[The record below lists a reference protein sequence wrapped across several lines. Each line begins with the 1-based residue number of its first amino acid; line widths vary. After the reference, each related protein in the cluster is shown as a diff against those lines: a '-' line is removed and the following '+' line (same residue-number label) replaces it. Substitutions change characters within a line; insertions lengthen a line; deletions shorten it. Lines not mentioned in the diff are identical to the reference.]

1 MRINRRTLL
10 GGALALPSIGSQGWA
25 QSTGQ
30 SFPNRPLTIAI
41 PFAAGGPTDMIARLL
56 AEGMSRE
63 LGQPVAAEN
72 VTGAGGTIA
81 AARVAQSRPDGHT
94 LMIHHIGLAAAATLY
109 RQLPFNIERGFAPL
123 GVVSHTGMAIV
134 ARPDFPARDLP
145 AYMAVL
151 REQGD
156 RLNLGHAGLG
166 GSNQLCGML
175 MQHAAGRNA
184 TTIVFRGSAPAMT
197 EMMAGRLDISCEQV
211 TVAAPFAR
219 DGRIKAYA
227 VTLPERVAG
236 FDVPTAREQ
245 GVDLIMSAWHGL
257 YAVAGTPPEIQQR
270 LAQAM
275 RAALRDD
282 RLKQRF
288 AETLTTV
295 ATEEEAT
302 PAHHTRF
309 LASEIARLRPLIV
322 QAGQFAD

>member
-1 MRINRRTLL
+1 MALTRRALL
-10 GGALALPSIGSQGWA
+10 GSALAMAFIGNRAVGQGFPS
-25 QSTGQ
+25 
-30 SFPNRPLTIAI
+30 RPLTIVI
-41 PFAAGGPTDMIARLL
+41 PFAAGGPTDMIGRLL
-56 AEGMSRE
+56 AEGMSRD

-94 LMIHHIGLAAAATLY
+94 LLIHHIGLAAAATLY
-109 RQLPFNIERGFAPL
+109 RQLPFSIERGLAPL
-123 GVVSHTGMAIV
+123 GVVSHTGMAFV
-134 ARPDFPARDLP
+134 SRPDFPARDLP
-145 AYMAVL
+145 GYVAAL

-156 RLNLGHAGLG
+156 RLNLGHSGLG

-175 MQHAAGRNA
+175 LQHAAGRSA

-197 EMMAGRLDISCEQV
+197 EMMAGRLDISCEQA

-219 DGRIKAYA
+219 DGRIKAYG
-227 VTLPERVAG
+227 VTLAERIPG

-257 YAVAGTPPEIQQR
+257 YAAAGTPLEMQQR
-270 LAQAM
+270 LAQAI
-275 RAALRDD
+275 RSALREE

-295 ATEEEAT
+295 ATEAEAT
-302 PAHHTRF
+302 PSHHAQF
-309 LASEIARLRPLIV
+309 LASEIARLRPLILA
-322 QAGQFAD
+322 AGQFAD

>member
-1 MRINRRTLL
+1 MGATRRALL
-10 GGALALPSIGSQGWA
+10 GSALAMPAIGSRAFGQG
-25 QSTGQ
+25 
-30 SFPNRPLTIAI
+30 FPSRPLSLLI

-56 AEGMSRE
+56 AEGMARD

-94 LMIHHIGLAAAATLY
+94 LLLHHIGLAAAATLY
-109 RQLPFNIERGFAPL
+109 RQLPFSIERGLTPL
-123 GVVSHTGMAIV
+123 GVVSHTGMAV
-134 ARPDFPARDLP
+134 VSRPDFPANDLP
-145 AYMAVL
+145 GYMAVL

-175 MQHAAGRNA
+175 LQHAAGRSA

-197 EMMAGRLDISCEQV
+197 EMMAGRLDISCEQA
-211 TVAAPFAR
+211 TVVVPFVR

-227 VTLPERVAG
+227 VTLPQRIPG

-245 GVDLIMSAWHGL
+245 GVDLVMSAWHGL
-257 YAVAGTPPEIQQR
+257 YVAAGTPPEVLQR
-270 LAQAM
+270 LAQAVQ
-275 RAALRDD
+275 AALRDD

-295 ATEEEAT
+295 ATEAEAT
-302 PAHHTRF
+302 PAHHAQF
-309 LASEIARLRPLIV
+309 LASEIARLRPLILA
-322 QAGQFAD
+322 AGQFAD

>member
-1 MRINRRTLL
+1 MRIHRRTLL
-10 GGALALPSIGSQGWA
+10 GSALALPFIGSQGWA

-236 FDVPTAREQ
+236 FDVPTARE
-245 GVDLIMSAWHGL
+245 IGL
-257 YAVAGTPPEIQQR
+257 GEFKAYSWYGIYAPGGTPRPIVDRMAAAIE
-270 LAQAM
+270 LALSDPTISRRFDDMGTPAM
-275 RAALRDD
+275 RGWTPD
-282 RLKQRF
+282 RFSDFLK
-288 AETLTTV
+288 
-295 ATEEEAT
+295 TEIDLWV
-302 PAHHTRF
+302 PLVR
-309 LASEIARLRPLIV
+309 ASGAR
-322 QAGQFAD
+322 AD

>member
-1 MRINRRTLL
+1 MTLTRRALL
-10 GGALALPSIGSQGWA
+10 GSTLAMPLVGSRAFGQGFPS
-25 QSTGQ
+25 
-30 SFPNRPLTIAI
+30 RPLSILI

-94 LMIHHIGLAAAATLY
+94 LLIHHIGLAAAASLY
-109 RQLPFNIERGFAPL
+109 RQLPFSIERGLAPL
-123 GVVSHTGMAIV
+123 GVVSHTGMAFV
-134 ARPDFPARDLP
+134 SRPDFPARDLP
-145 AYMAVL
+145 GYVAAL

-156 RLNLGHAGLG
+156 RLNLGHSGLG

-175 MQHAAGRNA
+175 LQHAAGQSA
-184 TTIVFRGSAPAMT
+184 TTVVFRGSAPAMT
-197 EMMAGRLDISCEQV
+197 EMMAGRLDISCEQA
-211 TVAAPFAR
+211 TVVAPLAR
-219 DGRIKAYA
+219 DGRIKVYG
-227 VTLPERVAG
+227 VTLPERIPG

-257 YAVAGTPPEIQQR
+257 YAAAGTPAEIQQR

-275 RAALRDD
+275 RAALREE

-288 AETLTTV
+288 ADTLTTV
-295 ATEEEAT
+295 ATEAEAT
-302 PAHHTRF
+302 
-309 LASEIARLRPLIV
+309 
-322 QAGQFAD
+322 

>member
-1 MRINRRTLL
+1 MAVTRRALL
-10 GGALALPSIGSQGWA
+10 GSALAMPLIGNQA
-25 QSTGQ
+25 AGQ
-30 SFPNRPLTIAI
+30 AFPNRPLSLLI

-94 LMIHHIGLAAAATLY
+94 LLLHHIGLAAAATLY
-109 RQLPFNIERGFAPL
+109 RQLPFSIERGLAPL
-123 GVVSHTGMAIV
+123 GVVSHTGMAFV

-145 AYMAVL
+145 GYVAVL

-156 RLNLGHAGLG
+156 RLNLGHSGLG

-175 MQHAAGRNA
+175 LQHAAGRSA

-197 EMMAGRLDISCEQV
+197 EMMAGRLDLSCEQA
-211 TVAAPFAR
+211 TVVAPLVR
-219 DGRIKAYA
+219 DGRIKAFG
-227 VTLPERVAG
+227 VTLPERIPG

-257 YAVAGTPPEIQQR
+257 YAAGGTPPEVQQR
-270 LAQAM
+270 LAQAV
-275 RAALRDD
+275 RSALREE

-288 AETLTTV
+288 ADTLTTV
-295 ATEEEAT
+295 ATDAEAT
-302 PAHHTRF
+302 PAHHAQF
-309 LASEIARLRPLIV
+309 LASEIARLRPLILA
-322 QAGQFAD
+322 AGQFAD

>member
-1 MRINRRTLL
+1 
-10 GGALALPSIGSQGWA
+10 
-25 QSTGQ
+25 
-30 SFPNRPLTIAI
+30 
-41 PFAAGGPTDMIARLL
+41 MIARLL
-56 AEGMSRE
+56 AEGMARD

-94 LMIHHIGLAAAATLY
+94 LLLHHIGLAAAATLY
-109 RQLPFNIERGFAPL
+109 RQLPFSIERGLTPL
-123 GVVSHTGMAIV
+123 GVVSHTGMAV
-134 ARPDFPARDLP
+134 VSRPDFPANDLP
-145 AYMAVL
+145 GYMAVL

-175 MQHAAGRNA
+175 LQHAAGRSA

-197 EMMAGRLDISCEQV
+197 EMMAGRLDISCEQA
-211 TVAAPFAR
+211 TVVVPFVR

-227 VTLPERVAG
+227 VTLPQRIPG

-245 GVDLIMSAWHGL
+245 GVDLVMSAWHGL
-257 YAVAGTPPEIQQR
+257 YVAAGTPPEVLQR
-270 LAQAM
+270 LAQAVQ
-275 RAALRDD
+275 AALRDD

-295 ATEEEAT
+295 ATEAEAT
-302 PAHHTRF
+302 PAHHAQF
-309 LASEIARLRPLIV
+309 LASEIARLRPLILA
-322 QAGQFAD
+322 AGQFAD